1 MRPTTSCPGTRG
13 QLIGKRASTVPE
25 SEWQT
30 PHASTRMRTWPGP
43 GSTSGF
49 ITASNS
55 PGFVTWIALYIAL
68 ISPPLCSEDSRRNDR
83 IVLPIAQPRPPLT
96 FLREQGAGQL
106 QNVDFIEGGEWEH
119 EFLAAAREK
128 RRTARRPRH
137 SAAASRCLRFSRWRR
152 RQGSDLSWR
161 LLKTARAYAK
171 EARRYLTLSRC
182 HTTS

>member
-68 ISPPLCSEDSRRNDR
+68 ISPPSWRAIR
-83 IVLPIAQPRPPLT
+83 
-96 FLREQGAGQL
+96 FLRKPAPPPG
-106 QNVDFIEGGEWEH
+106 N
-119 EFLAAAREK
+119 
-128 RRTARRPRH
+128 RRSQSTHGCSSQKMQYAVQIDGI
-137 SAAASRCLRFSRWRR
+137 W
-152 RQGSDLSWR
+152 SDLFQG
-161 LLKTARAYAK
+161 LEKTRDAMSSSSVRVDGEMSTEFA
-171 EARRYLTLSRC
+171 C
-182 HTTS
+182 GG